1 MRQLCVLG
9 YLSKKKKKK
18 KNSLV
23 LVAPVLRKNKI
34 LFKLSEVN

>member
-9 YLSKKKKKK
+9 YLSKKKK